1 MLLDETKMT
10 VCGEL
15 LLSDLTLIGPTKNSE
30 TPQYT
35 SRQTDA
41 VTALNLNLF
50 QQKQCVIMGKADVTL
65 PIPTEWFLWV
75 CFQCPSRLVQTFNAG

>member
-41 VTALNLNLF
+41 VTALNLNIF
-50 QQKQCVIMGKADVTL
+50 Q
-65 PIPTEWFLWV
+65 
-75 CFQCPSRLVQTFNAG
+75 